1 MIEDNKG
8 KKIALLSASVLM
20 IGFVLIRFLLF
31 ELHGMKQWPF
41 ILMLL
46 CLVVIVISIMLK
58 AKMASIVSSVSYI
71 IGFFIGYFFQKNG
84 IDNGGGTTNNL
95 WIIWTVIIILTV
107 LVSGIMEYIM
117 SKKITK

>member
-46 CLVVIVISIMLK
+46 CLVAIVISIMLK
-58 AKMASIVSSVSYI
+58 AKMTSIVSSISYI
-71 IGFFIGYFFQKNG
+71 IGFFIAYSFQKNG

-95 WIIWTVIIILTV
+95 WIIWNVIIILTV

>member
-46 CLVVIVISIMLK
+46 CLVANSAL
-58 AKMASIVSSVSYI
+58 SERQ
-71 IGFFIGYFFQKNG
+71 FRFIGLPFR
-84 IDNGGGTTNNL
+84 
-95 WIIWTVIIILTV
+95 
-107 LVSGIMEYIM
+107 VSG
-117 SKKITK
+117 TLQL